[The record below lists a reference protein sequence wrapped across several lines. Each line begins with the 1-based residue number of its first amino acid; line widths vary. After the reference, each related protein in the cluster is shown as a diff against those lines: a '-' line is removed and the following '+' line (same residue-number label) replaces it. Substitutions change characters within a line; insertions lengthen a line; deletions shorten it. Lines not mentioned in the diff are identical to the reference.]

1 MDCIWGVFTYKCEPV
16 LSIKLSEACSMVE
29 EKKGFCFIYL
39 KRTHHLPSVV
49 KFYKP
54 VEKQTVSFAYSPLQ
68 RGGLFFFPSFFLWFS
83 QEIHYKRIERQS
95 FGHLERFTNNQ
106 HWPFLGVKSHFDTE
120 KVTLGTSYFSPW
132 STTWWNQI
140 HFYLLPP
147 FVFLRA
153 WTAWRDRWCLV
164 SMLGGVGW
172 HGGANKPSSLGP
184 VYTCNLPSI
193 SGPHYVIDIDYL

>member
-1 MDCIWGVFTYKCEPV
+1 
-16 LSIKLSEACSMVE
+16 MVE

-106 HWPFLGVKSHFDTE
+106 HWPFLGVKSHFDTA
-120 KVTLGTSYFSPW
+120 KSDSGDILFLSMVHHMVKPNT
-132 STTWWNQI
+132 
-140 HFYLLPP
+140 LLPASS
-147 FVFLRA
+147 FR
-153 WTAWRDRWCLV
+153 V
-164 SMLGGVGW
+164 SESMNCVKRQMVPGFYAGW
-172 HGGANKPSSLGP
+172 GRVTWGSK
-184 VYTCNLPSI
+184 
-193 SGPHYVIDIDYL
+193 